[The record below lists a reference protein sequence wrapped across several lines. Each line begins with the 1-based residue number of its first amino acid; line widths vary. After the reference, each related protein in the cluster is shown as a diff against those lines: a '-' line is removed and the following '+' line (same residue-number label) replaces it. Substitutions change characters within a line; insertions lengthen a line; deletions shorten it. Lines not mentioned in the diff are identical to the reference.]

1 MAQAI
6 GVLATIK
13 NVKFVVHLFILR
25 EVLKIVNILSVQLQA
40 KSATLGKS
48 ASLVKGIISTL
59 ENNQE
64 LKRSRK
70 EPRYLQDFDVT
81 TVTGSDD
88 DLIRTKDI
96 ATSIENL
103 MEMDFEGSSFLID
116 HYKDVLKVNT
126 EDLKCEMTVFKNI
139 LNGNTEY
146 EYFKEHL
153 TQQVF
158 PNLFK
163 LVQVAITLPVSSSTC
178 ERSFSAMRRINTYL
192 RSTMSQ
198 NRFNELGILN
208 IEKDIVVDVEDIL
221 NEFSKTERRIK
232 LM

>member
-1 MAQAI
+1 M
-6 GVLATIK
+6 
-13 NVKFVVHLFILR
+13 
-25 EVLKIVNILSVQLQA
+25 SVQLQA

-48 ASLVKGIISTL
+48 ASLVKVIISTF
-59 ENNQE
+59 ENN
-64 LKRSRK
+64 
-70 EPRYLQDFDVT
+70 
-81 TVTGSDD
+81 
-88 DLIRTKDI
+88 INI
-96 ATSIENL
+96 
-103 MEMDFEGSSFLID
+103 
-116 HYKDVLKVNT
+116 
-126 EDLKCEMTVFKNI
+126 EDLKCKMTLFNNTLFKNI

-178 ERSFSAMRRINTYL
+178 ERSFSAIRRINTYL
-192 RSTMSQ
+192 RYTMSQ

-208 IEKDIVVDVEDIL
+208 IEKDIVVEVEDIL

>member
-1 MAQAI
+1 
-6 GVLATIK
+6 
-13 NVKFVVHLFILR
+13 
-25 EVLKIVNILSVQLQA
+25 
-40 KSATLGKS
+40 
-48 ASLVKGIISTL
+48 
-59 ENNQE
+59 
-64 LKRSRK
+64 
-70 EPRYLQDFDVT
+70 
-81 TVTGSDD
+81 
-88 DLIRTKDI
+88 
-96 ATSIENL
+96 
-103 MEMDFEGSSFLID
+103 
-116 HYKDVLKVNT
+116 
-126 EDLKCEMTVFKNI
+126 MTVFKNI